1 MSWMMDTDLKAKGM
15 ALQGGVFKNV
25 KLAGWM
31 LKRSGTWKPT
41 RKRYFVMEGDRIKYY
56 AALKGEVPDE
66 ASLQGEI
73 VLKNSICVYTLASLQ
88 ELGHGVPAGLTRDSL
103 GKRLADTY
111 STLLGNSNFQEFPY
125 SFVLRTNAK
134 AYTLWMDSKANMDR
148 WMDNIQKVTQYVKG
162 DAAVPLV
169 EMFGWLGVSGGG
181 SRSQNLMF
189 VDFAGQA
196 VHCYGDS
203 ADTTPQVK
211 LALDCSAPARVGKCE
226 GTATS
231 FYVATPAGVYNF
243 EATTDTECD
252 MWIQKLGAGLEAE
265 GAQEGI
271 EKEGWAV
278 KGGVKGVYPVR
289 RYFAASTGSVKV
301 YEDEGLR
308 KVLGEIALPAE
319 TKISSRSDENGLHVV
334 IDTPEEY
341 AELTVTTQELK
352 QEWERALNLCVPG
365 SSLM

>member
-1 MSWMMDTDLKAKGM
+1 
-15 ALQGGVFKNV
+15 
-25 KLAGWM
+25 
-31 LKRSGTWKPT
+31 
-41 RKRYFVMEGDRIKYY
+41 
-56 AALKGEVPDE
+56 
-66 ASLQGEI
+66 
-73 VLKNSICVYTLASLQ
+73 
-88 ELGHGVPAGLTRDSL
+88 
-103 GKRLADTY
+103 
-111 STLLGNSNFQEFPY
+111 
-125 SFVLRTNAK
+125 
-134 AYTLWMDSKANMDR
+134 
-148 WMDNIQKVTQYVKG
+148 
-162 DAAVPLV
+162 
-169 EMFGWLGVSGGG
+169 
-181 SRSQNLMF
+181 MF

-211 LALDCSAPARVGKCE
+211 LALDGSAPARVGKCE

-278 KGGVKGVYPVR
+278 KGSVKGVYPVR